1 MEILANTTKLV
12 SVVEGFLIS
21 FSSKLYY
28 IDIILHWLNGNENE
42 QNARIAKKLSRHLHT
57 FYYNIV

>member
-21 FSSKLYY
+21 FSNKLYY
-28 IDIILHWLNGNENE
+28 IDTILHWLNGNENE
-42 QNARIAKKLSRHLHT
+42 QNARISKKLSRHHT
-57 FYYNIV
+57 F

>member
-28 IDIILHWLNGNENE
+28 IDTILHWLNGNENE
-42 QNARIAKKLSRHLHT
+42 QNARIAKKLSRHHT
-57 FYYNIV
+57 F